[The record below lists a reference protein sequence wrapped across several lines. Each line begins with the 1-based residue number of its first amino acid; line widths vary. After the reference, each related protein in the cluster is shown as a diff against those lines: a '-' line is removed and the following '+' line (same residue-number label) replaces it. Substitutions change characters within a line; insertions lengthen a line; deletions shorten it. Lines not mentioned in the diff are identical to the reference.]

1 MASRA
6 GFATRQGTR
15 GRWRLVQLV
24 VGCSRRGTTNC
35 TQNTMSTNNTS
46 KPAAPQP
53 QGTVKERFLALAKG
67 LQFAWFAGH
76 VVVLLS
82 TFFYVFGF
90 NGYIYRIAYL
100 GVLHSFGIIGY
111 QQYYLK
117 TKSTTGASNTP
128 SLYTLINDE
137 NVIYFIQALMWLLT
151 PAFSMSLL
159 PFALFSLFHVLR
171 YVQNTLLPT
180 VFGLTKENN
189 TMLASVDSF
198 TRTYNERCMYWV
210 GTTEIAILVVLV
222 FRALLWYPSS
232 WIVLMTYALFI
243 KIRYET
249 SKYTKASFSQC
260 RVRLDGVISHPSIP
274 PVVKSTYNTMKL
286 KLIDISRY
294 QLTKPKEA
302 VEKSN

>member
-1 MASRA
+1 
-6 GFATRQGTR
+6 
-15 GRWRLVQLV
+15 
-24 VGCSRRGTTNC
+24 
-35 TQNTMSTNNTS
+35 MSTSNTA
-46 KPAAPQP
+46 KPPTEELK
-53 QGTVKERFLALAKG
+53 GTVKERFLALAKG

-82 TFFYVFGF
+82 TLFYVFGF
-90 NGYIYRIAYL
+90 NKYVYRVAYL
-100 GVLHSFGIIGY
+100 GVMHSFGIIGY

-117 TKSTTGASNTP
+117 TKATTGASNNP
-128 SLYTLINDE
+128 SVYTLINDE
-137 NVIYFIQALMWLLT
+137 NVIYFIQALMWFLT
-151 PAFSMSLL
+151 PVFSLSLV

-171 YVQNTLLPT
+171 YLQNFLLPT
-180 VFGLTKENN
+180 VFGMTKENN
-189 TMLASVDSF
+189 NMLATVDNF

-210 GTTEIAILVVLV
+210 GTTEIGILVLLV

-232 WIVLMTYALFI
+232 WIVLITYALFI

-274 PVVKSTYNTMKL
+274 PAVKSTYNTLKL

-294 QLTKPKEA
+294 QLTKPKEV
-302 VEKSN
+302 VEKTN